1 VVALPPDKMA
11 PGWDAETLYH
21 TIYANDP
28 HSFWLDS
35 ARVRRRRTQPKRSI
49 KQALTQRAL

>member
-1 VVALPPDKMA
+1 VVALPPDKVD

-21 TIYANDP
+21 TIYADDP

-35 ARVRRRRTQPKRSI
+35 ARVRRPRTQPKRSR
-49 KQALTQRAL
+49 KQALTQREL

>member
-1 VVALPPDKMA
+1 MVALPPDKVA

-21 TIYANDP
+21 TIYANDT

-49 KQALTQRAL
+49 KQALTQHAL

>member
-1 VVALPPDKMA
+1 MVALPPDKVD

-21 TIYANDP
+21 TIYADDP

-35 ARVRRRRTQPKRSI
+35 ARVRRPRTQPKRSR
-49 KQALTQRAL
+49 KQALTQREL